1 MVPLV
6 GGLLPLASVMNNGL
20 MNINGYRGSNSFIS
34 YGLKSNDF
42 FKLFSFTQY
51 AVCVFNIVLGNTSSM
66 HQYIASVYVN
76 NRCQG
81 SFNLERKLLN
91 GSLKGLYAKRND
103 NNELTLYIKVPT
115 VDFPTCAFSFQ
126 ILPEVWNMSVYGQ
139 IDNSVTE
146 SDLILVM

>member
-1 MVPLV
+1 
-6 GGLLPLASVMNNGL
+6 

-34 YGLKSNDF
+34 YGFKSNDF
-42 FKLFSFTQY
+42 FKLFSFTKY
-51 AVCVFNIVLGNTSSM
+51 SVCIFNIILGNTTSM

-81 SFNLERKLLN
+81 SFNIKSKLLN
-91 GSLKGLYAKRND
+91 GSLEGLYARRND
-103 NNELTLYIKVPT
+103 NDELTLYIKVPA
-115 VDFPTCAFSFQ
+115 VDFPTCTFSFQ
-126 ILPEVWNMSVYGQ
+126 ILPQEWDMSVYGK